1 MQTGNA
7 SIGLQLKYQN
17 SGNIA
22 CIENGE
28 GLEINVNILFNK
40 LN

>member
-7 SIGLQLKYQN
+7 AIGLQLKFQH

-28 GLEINVNILFNK
+28 K
-40 LN
+40 L